1 MRKNKIVQVVF
12 LYLMLLMCGCTT
24 NTTDN
29 SLMFGENGSPKI
41 GIGDIQASKADIH
54 SVLMKVLRERRW
66 NVLDDGNPIVVEQL
80 NGMQHPKLQIHVY
93 SGKIVVDS
101 KGSLRDG
108 QPYVPLSY
116 MSYIRKSLVRG
127 LRTTEYERYN
137 KVND

>member
-41 GIGDIQASKADIH
+41 VIGDIQASKADIH

-116 MSYIRKSLVRG
+116 MSYIRKSLVRD

>member
-1 MRKNKIVQVVF
+1 MKTTKTALIVIISI
-12 LYLMLLMCGCTT
+12 LMSLVGCTT

-29 SLMFGENGSPKI
+29 SMMFGEQGNPTMV
-41 GIGDIQASKADIH
+41 IGDLQASKADIH
-54 SVLMKVLRERRW
+54 SVLMKILRERRW

-80 NGMQHPKLQIHVY
+80 NGMLHPKLQIHVY

-101 KGSLRDG
+101 KGSFRDG

-116 MSYIRKSLVRG
+116 MSYIRKSLVRD

>member
-41 GIGDIQASKADIH
+41 VIGDFQASKADIH

-80 NGMQHPKLQIHVY
+80 NGSQHAETPGCRTIPRFVRSSRGRSMPAGCLSFDRMVLHR
-93 SGKIVVDS
+93 GRNL
-101 KGSLRDG
+101 LRAA
-108 QPYVPLSY
+108 V
-116 MSYIRKSLVRG
+116 RKNTS
-127 LRTTEYERYN
+127 TC
-137 KVND
+137 

>member
-41 GIGDIQASKADIH
+41 VIGDIQASKADIH

-80 NGMQHPKLQIHVY
+80 NGSQHAKLKIYIY
-93 SGKIVVDS
+93 SRKVVVDS
-101 KGSLRDG
+101 IGSTRAG

-116 MSYIRKSLVRG
+116 MEYIRKSLVRD
-127 LRTTEYERYN
+127 LRMNEYERYN
-137 KVND
+137 KI

>member
-1 MRKNKIVQVVF
+1 MKTSKTTVIVIISI
-12 LYLMLLMCGCTT
+12 LMSLVGCTT

-29 SLMFGENGSPKI
+29 SMMFGEQGIPTMV
-41 GIGDIQASKADIH
+41 IGDLQASKADIH
-54 SVLMKVLRERRW
+54 SVLMKILRERRW

-80 NGMQHPKLQIHVY
+80 NGIQHPKLQIHVY

-116 MSYIRKSLVRG
+116 MSYIRKSLVRD